1 VSRRARIRAAAA
13 ASVALVIGL
22 LLASSVVPNTFSLWQ
37 AESTNTGSVYAGGWL
52 PPATTS
58 GASLSVTGSNQDQVH
73 LSSWTS
79 GYYQAEPNPNKVDG
93 QELEIADG
101 GSAASA
107 GCPAH
112 TGAGWNDEA
121 ALGQTDSSATDSGAN
136 SPAFTDWWCYQIV
149 STLAGTSW
157 RSVPTTLGSIRLLVP
172 TGVSYNS
179 TGKIKTGTT
188 ITITFNQN
196 ITYSGAGSVTVCTW
210 STTNSV
216 LIGDAGCA
224 ASSDTPTVGR
234 LNGGTVS
241 LTTSICTATPTPSG
255 ATLSIAIT
263 SCSGNGNTA
272 NVSSGPVTYIGSV
285 TTVTSSTGSWAQC
298 SRPATCT
305 PSFASY

>member
-1 VSRRARIRAAAA
+1 MSRRARIRAAAA

-22 LLASSVVPNTFSLWQ
+22 LLASGVVPNTFSLWQ
-37 AESTNTGSVYAGGWL
+37 AEATNAGSVYGGGWL

-58 GASLSVTGSNQDQVH
+58 GASLSVTGSNNDQVS

-79 GYYQAEPNPNKVDG
+79 GYYQTEPNPNPVTG

-101 GSAASA
+101 GSSSST
-107 GCPAH
+107 GCPA
-112 TGAGWNDEA
+112 TTSGSWADEA
-121 ALGQTDSSATDSGAN
+121 ALGQTASSATDSGA
-136 SPAFTDWWCYQIV
+136 SAPTFTDWWCYQIV
-149 STLAGTSW
+149 STLTGTSW

-179 TGKIKTGTT
+179 TGKIKSGTT

-196 ITYSGAGSVTVCTW
+196 ITYSGAASVAVCTW
-210 STTNSV
+210 STTDSV
-216 LIGDAGCA
+216 LIGDTGCA

-234 LNGGTVS
+234 LNGGSVS
-241 LTTSICTATPTPSG
+241 LTTSNCSATPTTSG
-255 ATLSIAIT
+255 ASLSIAIT
-263 SCSGNGNTA
+263 GCNGNGNTA
-272 NVSSGPVTYIGSV
+272 NVSSGPVTYIGSG
-285 TTVTSSTGSWAQC
+285 TTVTSSTGSRAQC